1 MMGQL
6 ASMTKNVVPKCK
18 EWGSL
23 ARPVFPQCG
32 TRLCMDSEHQTS
44 NKDDHLPEF
53 WEVQPPSPRK
63 STSLNRILCRFIA
76 QLYGFRFLD
85 LPSKGKST
93 AVGRSDLAHLPS
105 F

>member
-1 MMGQL
+1 MMDQL

-44 NKDDHLPEF
+44 NKDDHL
-53 WEVQPPSPRK
+53 
-63 STSLNRILCRFIA
+63 LN
-76 QLYGFRFLD
+76 
-85 LPSKGKST
+85 S
-93 AVGRSDLAHLPS
+93 GRSSPPPPENPLA
-105 F
+105 